1 MASPWTQGL
10 REGVLSRNRYDA
22 VKKDDEHEFGQLE
35 HDEGLGVGKGKRK
48 GEEELG
54 PFRGLN
60 GPKRLW
66 IAYVFWLLGGWAG
79 LHRLYLGDHAGIQ
92 MCRGYT
98 NLFLPA

>member
-1 MASPWTQGL
+1 MVRS
-10 REGVLSRNRYDA
+10 RYDA
-22 VKKDDEHEFGQLE
+22 VKKDDEHELGQME
-35 HDEGLGVGKGKRK
+35 HHEGLGSKRK

-92 MCRGYT
+92 MFCGYT
-98 NLFLPA
+98 NLFLYG